1 MPLKKTNPCR
11 WTEEKCDEK
20 IAENNES
27 GFCGRHF
34 NIVKMRK
41 RREAEREV
49 NPPTQTTR
57 PRKPIPHAES
67 VPAAPADLALEIPAD
82 IGGPD
87 KANGLLEAMILA
99 RRRVLLNE
107 IARID
112 KALAVLRE

>member
-41 RREAEREV
+41 RREAERKV

-57 PRKPIPHAES
+57 PRKPIPHVES
-67 VPAAPADLALEIPAD
+67 APAATADLALEIPAD

-112 KALAVLRE
+112 KALTVLRE